1 MIKIEIE
8 DKVFNF
14 PENWD
19 EVSLEKLMKLNTAQ
33 KSKWSSDIE
42 MSSNIIN
49 ILSDIPTDIV
59 LDLSLEDFTQLADL
73 ITWIDKLPTK
83 KVDHIMID
91 GVKYI
96 PVDLTNITTG
106 EFISLEVFN
115 KENADD
121 NLHFISAILIRPEVN
136 GRIEKL
142 KDMIDIQQRAV
153 LFKEK
158 LMVGDLWPIVDGFFY
173 GAASSSL
180 KNMQDSSD
188 QPKSQSKLK
197 ILNS

>member
-8 DKVFNF
+8 DKVYNF
-14 PENWD
+14 PENWE
-19 EVSLEKLMKLNTAQ
+19 EVNLEKLMKLNISQ

-59 LDLSLEDFTQLADL
+59 LDLSLDDFTQLANL

-83 KVDHIMID
+83 KVDHIVID
-91 GVKYI
+91 DVRYV
-96 PVDLTNITTG
+96 PVDLGNMTAG

-121 NLHFISAILIRPEVN
+121 NLHFIASILIRPEVN

-180 KNMQDSSD
+180 INMSDSSE

>member
-173 GAASSSL
+173 GATTSFS

>member
-33 KSKWSSDIE
+33 KSKWSSDIK
-42 MSSNIIN
+42 MSSKIIN
-49 ILSDIPTDIV
+49 ILSDIPTDII
-59 LDLSLEDFTQLADL
+59 LDLSLEDFTQLVNL

-91 GVKYI
+91 DMKYI

-115 KENADD
+115 KENSDD

-136 GRIEKL
+136 GSIEKL

-158 LMVGDLWPIVDGFFY
+158 LMVGDLWPIVDGFFN
-173 GAASSSL
+173 GAALSSL
-180 KNMQDSSD
+180 TNTQDSSD
-188 QPKSQSKLK
+188 HQKTLSKLR